1 MTQGSNGSLCVVL
14 NNQHE
19 GRIDEYVEVN
29 KSEQSRLALFQPYT
43 EKHLVAVHKLM
54 EEAGCPVPVF
64 FVTGRFGESV
74 DAVGVLHS
82 IEFTDDMSRERKA
95 ELGTWASKYDDP
107 PVYALNVLTAS
118 NLVKL
123 RSPLALSR
131 FIKRSN
137 DAPLSAGSWTAS
149 VCHGPSLAEVLE
161 AI

>member
-1 MTQGSNGSLCVVL
+1 M
-14 NNQHE
+14 
-19 GRIDEYVEVN
+19 
-29 KSEQSRLALFQPYT
+29 
-43 EKHLVAVHKLM
+43 VAVHKLM

-74 DAVGVLHS
+74 DAVRVLHS

-95 ELGTWASKYDDP
+95 ELCTWASKYDDP